1 MESGDP
7 QEGDARKA
15 LATLVMVV
23 AWKVWNERNARVFR
37 NKSITTT
44 MLVKKIKDD
53 AAMWCFA
60 GTKALSNVMP

>member
-53 AAMWCFA
+53 AAM
-60 GTKALSNVMP
+60 